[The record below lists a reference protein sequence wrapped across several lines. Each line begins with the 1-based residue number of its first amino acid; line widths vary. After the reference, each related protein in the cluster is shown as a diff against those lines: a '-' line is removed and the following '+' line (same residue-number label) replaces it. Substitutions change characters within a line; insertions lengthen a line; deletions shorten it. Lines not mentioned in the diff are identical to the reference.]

1 MASFHLKGGWKE
13 TRGLQKPILAETP
26 VSESWMP
33 LPARLEQA
41 SLAVP
46 TEGGGGFSP
55 PGGGPGSMVRGHLP
69 RRDPK
74 LDNQAPTIACGCANA
89 HDVLMRAAPSR
100 LFSGLVYGEL
110 PLRPSSSNMP
120 TRQRTRQL
128 PGTPKDKAAPRV
140 GLCVLYRC
148 II

>member
-26 VSESWMP
+26 VSERWMP

-89 HDVLMRAAPSR
+89 HGARMEQP
-100 LFSGLVYGEL
+100 
-110 PLRPSSSNMP
+110 PLGS
-120 TRQRTRQL
+120 
-128 PGTPKDKAAPRV
+128 AH
-140 GLCVLYRC
+140 
-148 II
+148 